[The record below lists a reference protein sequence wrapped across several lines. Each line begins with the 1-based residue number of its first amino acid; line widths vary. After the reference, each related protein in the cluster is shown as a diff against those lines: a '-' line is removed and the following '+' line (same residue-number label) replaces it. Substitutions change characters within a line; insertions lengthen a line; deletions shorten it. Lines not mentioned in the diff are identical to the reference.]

1 MKMFLFALIAT
12 MTFTAS
18 ALINP
23 VNRST
28 NLKYDGTVVSGSL
41 EQHFIN
47 VKNTSGSSVAIGQ
60 VMVLDLTADNGFSAT
75 TSTSDLQAPICVM
88 AVTCAADAL
97 CKCQKYGYFSAAL
110 FDVGSGPA
118 TAGKKAFLSAGA
130 AGYVKAINSPSAT
143 DYPVGIFYDAAA
155 ATGSVEL
162 FIQL

>member
-75 TSTSDLQAPICVM
+75 TSTSDLAAPICVM
-88 AVTCAADAL
+88 AVTCASNAL

-110 FDVGSGPA
+110 FDAGPAPA
-118 TAGKKAFLSAGA
+118 TAGKKAFLSSGA
-130 AGYVKAINSPSAT
+130 AGYIVGKNSPAAT
-143 DYPVGIFYDAAA
+143 DYPVGIFYDSTSAS
-155 ATGSVEL
+155 GSIEL